1 MPRPGAR
8 PEAAGKW
15 AERLFVSASTLA
27 FTALMGAVVTALQLG
42 RF

>member
-1 MPRPGAR
+1 MPRPVAKAAR
-8 PEAAGKW
+8 ASW

-27 FTALMGAVVTALQLG
+27 FTALMCAVVAALQLS